1 MAALHKQKTG
11 NAGTRLAAEQRCAV
25 VPAAYRWP
33 MNIQNTGGLTA
44 EQAEALFNLANNGVL
59 TRTDERGKRCEDLY
73 QWGLHPHTAETRSA
87 LSADDDAF
95 AATYPLTLAG
105 PQAVTEHAL
114 FPAMS
119 AAESLHTAG
128 ILVARRRSHRQ
139 PHIAEVLQL
148 CRVGVGVRGPD
159 YLAAGRPGS
168 RGAPGP
174 VHV

>member
-1 MAALHKQKTG
+1 
-11 NAGTRLAAEQRCAV
+11 
-25 VPAAYRWP
+25 

-59 TRTDERGKRCEDLY
+59 TRIDERGKRCEDLY

-148 CRVGVGVRGPD
+148 CRVGVGIQQ
-159 YLAAGRPGS
+159 
-168 RGAPGP
+168 PGP
-174 VHV
+174 TDSSISSDPSMGVNEGRRGDWSGCACRRSSAPVSRRQARG